1 MSATEPT
8 PDGIPREDRFMA
20 HRARGVI
27 GSILC
32 VWILLMLAYLSFRH
46 FERWDWTSEARYSL
60 SGESLRVLA
69 ELDQNVEIYL
79 FVPEGQSD
87 LEDFEELVANYQA
100 ASPRITVRRINP
112 DRQAGE
118 FRLLTQRFQLN
129 QGSVN
134 GSTIA
139 DVAAVVVAGA
149 RHWKVDYE
157 DLRAP
162 DMSSFDDEDGPKID
176 VRAEES
182 FTGAIVEV
190 TSGTPTRVC
199 VLSGHG
205 ELGVTGGPRSI
216 SGLRERLDRM
226 NVDVDQLAPR
236 ADIPSD
242 CAALFVL
249 GPETPVP
256 SDGVRQVQEYLEAGG
271 NVFLALDPVLSN
283 GERLLTTGFESFA
296 RSHGIIIGNDLVLE
310 LDPQRLGAGDPLNA
324 FFVYDQAQHEILAPI
339 MGMPVAMM
347 QARSVRAV
355 EGSDAQ
361 DLMYTSETSYAEGD
375 LSGLRTLEPND
386 DDLRGPVSLAAVVTV
401 EVHAPAATA
410 ASASGSDDGDGGDD
424 EHDEHDEHGDH
435 GDHADEASAEPSAP
449 SGGRLVVIGDADFL
463 VPDLMER
470 PEFANST
477 LASAVTGWLTQRAAL
492 IEVPPRQ
499 ANARPMTLT
508 EADLGGIAFRVLFL
522 LPAAMGFL
530 GLSVWWSR
538 RP

>member
-1 MSATEPT
+1 MTAPSNEPAASSVAEAV
-8 PDGIPREDRFMA
+8 PSEDRFLA
-20 HRARGVI
+20 HRTRGVV
-27 GSILC
+27 GSILT

-46 FERWDWTSEARYSL
+46 FERWDWTSEARYTL

-69 ELDQNVEIYL
+69 ELDQDVEIYL
-79 FVPEGQSD
+79 FVPEGQHD

-100 ASPRITVRRINP
+100 ASPRITVRRISP

-118 FRLLTQRFQLN
+118 FRLLAQRFQLN

-139 DVAAVVVAGA
+139 DVAAVVVAGQ

-205 ELGVTGGPRSI
+205 ELGVANGPRSI
-216 SGLRERLDRM
+216 SGLRDRLDRM
-226 NVDVDQLAPR
+226 NVDVEQLAPR
-236 ADIPSD
+236 ADIPD
-242 CAALFVL
+242 HCAALFVL

-256 SDGVRQVQEYLEAGG
+256 AEDVRRVQEYLERGG
-271 NVFLALDPVLSN
+271 NVFLALDPVLSQ
-283 GERLLTTGFESFA
+283 GERLLPTGFEAFA
-296 RSHGIIIGNDLVLE
+296 RSHGILIGNDLVLE

-324 FFVYDQAQHEILAPI
+324 FFVFDQAQHELLEPI
-339 MGMPVAMM
+339 IGLPIAMM

-355 EGSDAQ
+355 EGSGAQ
-361 DLMYTSETSYAEGD
+361 ELLYTSDTSYAEQD
-375 LSGLRTLEPND
+375 LSGLRTLEPNG
-386 DDLRGPVSLAAVVTV
+386 DDLRGPVPLAALVTV
-401 EVHAPAATA
+401 ETTA
-410 ASASGSDDGDGGDD
+410 APRAAGEPTEPEVD
-424 EHDEHDEHGDH
+424 EG
-435 GDHADEASAEPSAP
+435 AP
-449 SGGRLVVIGDADFL
+449 NGGRLVVVGDADFM
-463 VPDLMER
+463 VPELMGR
-470 PEFANST
+470 PEFANAT
-477 LASAVTGWLTQRAAL
+477 FASAVTGWLTQRSAL
-492 IEVPPRQ
+492 IAVPPRQ
-499 ANARPMTLT
+499 ANARPMSIT
-508 EADLGGIAFRVLFL
+508 EGDMSGIGFRVLFL